1 MKREYKVIMLL
12 ILVISIVAL
21 VLTSSYALFSF
32 EEKGKIENKLVTGV
46 YSSCKYEDGNTWNF
60 DYTGSEQTFTVP
72 CDGEYK
78 LETWGAQ
85 GGMAVPYDSSYSTY
99 IGGYGGYSNGSIR
112 FYKGQKDYINVG
124 GQGKTLLE
132 KGGTISGGYN
142 GGGKATGSD
151 GYATISESFGSGG
164 GATHIST
171 FSGQLST
178 LSNMRSSIL
187 IVSGGGGGGDY
198 YNNADKYISRG
209 TGGTG
214 GGINGMG
221 STDIFRLAAGKVNG
235 DRVPFSAVGGTQT
248 GSVSL
253 ESSSLNGSFGQGGN
267 SYAGG
272 GGGFYGGTSGWFGGG
287 GGSGYIGNSLLTDK
301 AMYCYNCQES
311 SEESTKTVS
320 TTCTNQTPTENCSKQ
335 GNGYARITL
344 VKSIERY
351 KETIL
356 NGTDP
361 VLKGNLVPVTIAED
375 GTVTKADITKE
386 WYSYAN
392 KEWANAIILKDE
404 SITYNNGDTIPEDNI
419 ESYFVWIPRYKY
431 QIFDEGNYTSLTSI
445 QDKTQTINVVFE
457 NKDTT
462 PSNGT
467 TKNSWLT
474 HPAFTSFDSN
484 GFWVG
489 KFETGYDGATSTSA
503 AEVNSVDT
511 SKIIIKPNV
520 YSWRNITLG
529 NMFKNSYDYQRNLDS
544 HMMKNIEWG
553 AVAYL
558 HHSIYGSET
567 SVRVNNN
574 EAQITGYAST
584 TEPTTGPTNSSTS
597 TNRYESTSLG
607 KDGTYTV
614 NYLNNNSGVASTTG
628 NKSGIYD
635 MSGGSWEY
643 VMGHTTSTSTTSDSS
658 GITSLYS
665 NFFSDST
672 YTKYWDNYTST
683 TETQFNNRILGDA
696 TGEMGPFGSEKDP
709 EGSTRYKSSWYKD
722 YAYFV
727 DSSNNWFYR
736 GGKWYDG
743 NGSGMFAFYIYN
755 GSGYISISYRIVLTP
770 SK

>member
-1 MKREYKVIMLL
+1 MKRKYKVIMLL

-46 YSSCKYEDGNTWNF
+46 YSSCSYEDGTTWNF
-60 DYTGSEQTFTVP
+60 DYTGSEQTFTIP

-85 GGMAVPYDSSYSTY
+85 GGNGNSTY
-99 IGGYGGYSNGSIR
+99 IGGYGGYSTGIIAAQDDNK
-112 FYKGQKDYINVG
+112 FFINVG
-124 GQGKTLLE
+124 GKGITGKFAA
-132 KGGTISGGYN
+132 GGYN
-142 GGGKATGSD
+142 GGGNSGNYETTA
-151 GYATISESFGSGG
+151 GSGG
-164 GATHIST
+164 GATHIAVE
-171 FSGQLST
+171 SGLLST
-178 LSNMRSSIL
+178 LEDKKESIL
-187 IVSGGGGGGDY
+187 LVSGAGGGGSIYAVESNYGYGGNGGGYIGGNGTSNKSDDYRGIGGTQNKGGITVALATQGTIFQGSFGHGGSQLASGGLRVSGGGG
-198 YNNADKYISRG
+198 S
-209 TGGTG
+209 
-214 GGINGMG
+214 
-221 STDIFRLAAGKVNG
+221 
-235 DRVPFSAVGGTQT
+235 
-248 GSVSL
+248 
-253 ESSSLNGSFGQGGN
+253 
-267 SYAGG
+267 
-272 GGGFYGGTSGWFGGG
+272 GFYGGSFAYDYGAGGG
-287 GGSGYIGNSLLTDK
+287 GGSGYIGNTLLTNK
-301 AMYCYNCQES
+301 VMYCYNCQES

-320 TTCTNQTPTENCSKQ
+320 TTCTSQTQTENCAKQ

-344 VKSIERY
+344 VKADKPIKKY
-351 KETIL
+351 TETIL

-361 VLKGNLVPVTIAED
+361 VLKNNLVPIKIAND
-375 GTVTKADITKE
+375 GTVTKADISSK
-386 WYSYAN
+386 WYNYEN
-392 KEWANAIILKDE
+392 KEWANAVILKDE
-404 SITYNNGDTIPEDNI
+404 SITYNNGETIPEDNI

-445 QDKTQTINVVFE
+445 QNKVQTINVVFE

-467 TKNSWLT
+467 TKGDWLT

-489 KFETGYDGATSTSA
+489 KFETGYDGAASTTA

-520 YSWRNITLG
+520 YSWRNLTVG

-544 HMMKNIEWG
+544 HMMKNTEWG
-553 AVAYL
+553 TVAYL
-558 HHSIYGSET
+558 QHSVYGSQT
-567 SVRVNNN
+567 SVRINNN

-614 NYLNNNSGVASTTG
+614 NYLNSNSGVASTTG
-628 NKSGIYD
+628 NRSGIYD
-635 MSGGSWEY
+635 MSGGAWEY
-643 VMGHTTSTSTTSDSS
+643 VMGHTTSTSTASDSS

-665 NFFSDST
+665 NFFTDST
-672 YTKYWDNYTST
+672 YTKYWNKYTST

-743 NGSGMFAFYIYN
+743 SGSGMFAFYIYN

-770 SK
+770 